1 MKLTIVIQN
10 LLYTQDFITIPEL
23 GSLVVQYQ
31 PARIIKSD
39 HVKFIPP
46 TKHIA
51 FNSDIL
57 TSDNDITSFLS
68 KEYNLSSEQAQ
79 EEVRA
84 FVNNTK
90 AILKEHKKYV
100 IDGVGALYVNDDGL
114 LQLHPLPQA
123 QFLTDSYGLSEFH
136 VHAIPREDALD
147 KAVRTD
153 VRHTKDS
160 VQTKVFKAM
169 FIAVPVLFAL
179 LLIPNILHIPQSANI
194 IGMFRETEVD
204 VDLSPPHKPL
214 PETSSAYFTE
224 SPPSN
229 QVYDAPLA
237 ETKPTT
243 ILPED
248 SLVALETN
256 RQEAE
261 QVENTVGDKSDVY
274 QEFVEDIVEENTYF
288 VIVGSFS
295 THENAQRFVN
305 KLKKQ
310 SYDAGIVERDNKIR
324 VYISQ
329 FSEKNLALESLD
341 TVRSH
346 TNFSTAWLYADV

>member
-1 MKLTIVIQN
+1 MELTNVIQK

-51 FNSDIL
+51 FNSDIRA
-57 TSDNDITSFLS
+57 SDNDITSFLS
-68 KEYNLSSEQAQ
+68 KEYNLSPEQSQ
-79 EEVRA
+79 EEVRV

-114 LQLHPLPQA
+114 LQLRPLPQA

-147 KAVRTD
+147 KVARKVQGS
-153 VRHTKDS
+153 KDS
-160 VQTKVFKAM
+160 VQTKVFKAL
-169 FIAVPVLFAL
+169 FIAVPILFAL

-194 IGMFRETEVD
+194 IGMFRETEVN

-229 QVYDAPLA
+229 QVYDAPLV
-237 ETKPTT
+237 ETKPN
-243 ILPED
+243 IALPED
-248 SLVALETN
+248 SLLAVATSK
-256 RQEAE
+256 QEAE
-261 QVENTVGDKSDVY
+261 SVDDVDAYQGLVENS
-274 QEFVEDIVEENTYF
+274 VEENVYF

-295 THENAQRFVN
+295 TYENAQRFVN
-305 KLKKQ
+305 KLKTQ

-329 FSEKNLALESLD
+329 FSEKDIALESLD
-341 TVRSH
+341 TIRSQ
-346 TNFSTAWLYADV
+346 TNFTAAWLYADDRA

>member
-1 MKLTIVIQN
+1 MELSIVIQN

-51 FNSDIL
+51 FNSDIR

-68 KEYNLSSEQAQ
+68 KDYNISPQQAH

-100 IDGVGALYVNDDGL
+100 IDGVGALYVNDDGM
-114 LQLHPLPQA
+114 LQLRPLPQA

-147 KAVRTD
+147 KVARKVQD
-153 VRHTKDS
+153 SKDS
-160 VQTKVFKAM
+160 VQTKVFKAL
-169 FIAVPVLFAL
+169 FIAVPLLFAL
-179 LLIPNILHIPQSANI
+179 LLIPNILHIPQSANV

-229 QVYDAPLA
+229 QVYDAPLT
-237 ETKPTT
+237 ETKPATT
-243 ILPED
+243 LPED
-248 SLVALETN
+248 SLVALEKNKKET
-256 RQEAE
+256 ESAE
-261 QVENTVGDKSDVY
+261 SVVDNESVVY
-274 QEFVEDIVEENTYF
+274 HDLVEDLVEENTYF

-329 FSEKNLALESLD
+329 FSEKNIALESLD
-341 TVRSH
+341 TIRSQ
-346 TNFSTAWLYADV
+346 TNFTAAWLYADV